1 MSSST
6 DFDRRTNFFTIMGDG
21 VEDHVLLDGDSHI
34 TARAGELLDKM
45 LLISTATAL
54 FYSSECGCSCY

>member
-21 VEDHVLLDGDSHI
+21 VEDHVLLDGDSDI

-45 LLISTATAL
+45 LLISTAL
-54 FYSSECGCSCY
+54 FYSSECGCPSY

>member
-21 VEDHVLLDGDSHI
+21 VEDHVLLDGDSDN

-45 LLISTATAL
+45 LLISTAL
-54 FYSSECGCSCY
+54 FYSSECGCPSY